1 MNRPTFAFAVFVA
14 VALPGAALLTAQP
27 TTRSAQ
33 PSTRSAQPVTRSAQ
47 PATRTAQ
54 PVSAARPSE
63 AVSAKSGI
71 PDPVLFDGSKMEPE
85 KRPDRGMLAEF
96 EMPGGENPSE
106 RVGGPAGGQ
115 PGGEEGE
122 AGGGGGAQ
130 REQSAMAAGRSP
142 VENDPNA
149 KAEGASA
156 QNLEIP
162 EGAQADQSAAQASKP
177 QDVSLGDAA
186 MQIQTTP
193 NQQNTVGS
201 QQQQQAA
208 TNTQQYEKGAA
219 QGNQKGDNN
228 NRGLERGQ
236 SVPQGL

>member
-1 MNRPTFAFAVFVA
+1 MNRPTLALAIFVA
-14 VALPGAALLTAQP
+14 VALPGAALLTAQSTP
-27 TTRSAQ
+27 RSAQ
-33 PSTRSAQPVTRSAQ
+33 PQRLEAQPVGK
-47 PATRTAQ
+47 
-54 PVSAARPSE
+54 ARPGLAAE
-63 AVSAKSGI
+63 PVGVFRPAAAIAGKSGI
-71 PDPVLFDGSKMEPE
+71 PDPALFDGSKLEPE

-96 EMPGGENPSE
+96 EVPGEENPSQ
-106 RVGGPAGGQ
+106 RVGGAAGGE

-122 AGGGGGAQ
+122 EGGGGGAQ

-156 QNLEIP
+156 QNLQIP
-162 EGAQADQSAAQASKP
+162 EGAQADQSAAQARP
-177 QDVSLGDAA
+177 QNVSLGDAA
-186 MQIQTTP
+186 MQIQTAA
-193 NQQNTVGS
+193 QQNTVGA

-219 QGNQKGDNN
+219 QGNQRGDNN

-236 SVPQGL
+236 AVPQGL

>member
-1 MNRPTFAFAVFVA
+1 MNRPTVVFALFVA
-14 VALPGAALLTAQP
+14 VALPGTALLMAQP
-27 TTRSAQ
+27 T
-33 PSTRSAQPVTRSAQ
+33 TRSAQPVTRSAQ
-47 PATRTAQ
+47 PGTVSAQ
-54 PVSAARPSE
+54 PTGAGRPSAAV
-63 AVSAKSGI
+63 AAKSGI

-96 EMPGGENPSE
+96 ELPGGENPSE
-106 RVGGPAGGQ
+106 RVGGPSGGE
-115 PGGEEGE
+115 PGGEEEGE
-122 AGGGGGAQ
+122 EGGGGGAQ

-156 QNLEIP
+156 ENLQIP

-177 QDVSLGDAA
+177 RDVSLGDAA
-186 MQIQTTP
+186 MQIQTAA
-193 NQQNTVGS
+193 QQNTVGS

-236 SVPQGL
+236 AVPQGL